1 VILFKNFF
9 ESFFS
14 KSFYLYFLKNLNDFL
29 SQTFYFCHKFCL
41 NFFCNIFL
49 AETASENEFHD
60 ATRFDYG
67 TVLRTWEWGTAVWKS
82 TACWLP
88 CGRPQICIP
97 LSTGL
102 HVAVAQPHLF
112 MSSNVKTQDLCIV
125 CFIAWTRNEDLAHA
139 KEQATHLGFM
149 HMHRDEFGSDTH
161 EYEFSVTIY
170 HILIQIQIQIQIL
183 SNTNTKQI
191 FRICN
196 WLLTRFIA

>member
-1 VILFKNFF
+1 MNSMTPRVLTTGRYCAR
-9 ESFFS
+9 ESGGP
-14 KSFYLYFLKNLNDFL
+14 
-29 SQTFYFCHKFCL
+29 Q
-41 NFFCNIFL
+41 
-49 AETASENEFHD
+49 SEN
-60 ATRFDYG
+60 
-67 TVLRTWEWGTAVWKS
+67 
-82 TACWLP
+82 
-88 CGRPQICIP
+88 RPLVGYRAGARKFASP

-112 MSSNVKTQDLCIV
+112 MYSNVKTQDLCIV